1 MADLGIGE
9 WVRSAARRAGRTL
22 ERAREEYT
30 AGRVSGSLPRDDD
43 GRARI
48 VCRRYAEQRAVHV
61 EDGRPA
67 CFEAGNADCESCA
80 RDVQDG
86 HVETW

>member
-9 WVRSAARRAGRTL
+9 WVKRAARRAGRTL
-22 ERAREEYT
+22 ERARGEYSE
-30 AGRVSGSLPRDDD
+30 GRVAGSLPRDDS
-43 GRARI
+43 GKVRI
-48 VCRRYAEQRAVHV
+48 VCRRYAEQRAVEL

-80 RDVQDG
+80 RDVRDG
-86 HVETW
+86 YVETW